1 MIAFW
6 VFAGAMVVVALA
18 VLLWAMLRPRP
29 ASLIDDEE
37 AENVRIAR
45 ERLAELREELRAG
58 NLDQAAFDRA
68 RADLEAAL
76 AADLGTAT
84 TSHASQRSGRWLGLA
99 VAAAVPALAIYLYLA
114 LGSPGALNGP
124 AVATLPQQHP
134 DVAQQENLPSV
145 DEMLAQLVQ
154 RLQDNPNDAEGW
166 FMLGRSYLA
175 LGRYEGAVEAFERVE
190 SLVGDDP
197 NVLVAHADA
206 LAMLQGGQLK
216 GEPMALVQ
224 RALEQDPNS
233 PTALWLAGMGFREA
247 GDLDKAIAHW
257 RRAKDSMPPES
268 DAQGQ
273 LQALIDQAQA
283 AGGQAPAEA
292 AAPTPVA
299 AAAAVQVEVTLAP
312 DLQGAVDRDATV
324 FVFATPPD
332 GSRMPVAAVKR
343 RVADLPLQLKLSD
356 ADALAPV
363 AKISNYQ
370 QVQVGA
376 RISQTG
382 NAMPAS
388 GDLIAQ
394 TRTVPV
400 GQDQVTQLVIDGR
413 VP

>member
-1 MIAFW
+1 MIVFW
-6 VFAGAMVVVALA
+6 VFSGAMVVVALA
-18 VLLWAMLRPRP
+18 VLLWAVLRPRA

-84 TSHASQRSGRWLGLA
+84 TSHASRRSGRWLGLA
-99 VAAAVPALAIYLYLA
+99 LAAAVPALAVYLYLA

-124 AVATLPQQHP
+124 AVATLPQEHP
-134 DVAQQENLPSV
+134 DVAKQENLPSV
-145 DEMLAQLVQ
+145 DDMLAQLVQ
-154 RLQDNPNDAEGW
+154 RLQANPNDAEGW

-233 PTALWLAGMGFREA
+233 PTALWLAGMAFREA

-268 DAQGQ
+268 EAQGQ

-283 AGGQAPAEA
+283 AGGQATAQA

-299 AAAAVQVEVTLAP
+299 VAPAVQVEVTLAP

-394 TRTVPV
+394 TKTVPV
-400 GQDQVTQLVIDGR
+400 GQDQVTQLIIDGR